1 MPTLTERLAA
11 RVLRPVDPALR
22 ARAARHVLDWLGCAG
37 GALRDPLAATL
48 ADLTRDG
55 APGPCST
62 LRVGARGPEAALL
75 WHGALGNVLEM
86 DDVHRAAILHPG
98 PIVVPAALAAA
109 EAHGADAGAFLDAIV
124 RGYEATIR
132 IGRALGPSHYRYW
145 HTTSS
150 AGAFGAAAAAG
161 SILGLDPDALADAFG
176 TAGIRAGALW
186 QVRHEPVPTK
196 SLANAEAARAGF
208 MAALL
213 AARDVRGPRQV
224 LEGPQGLFAA
234 TAPQADASGID
245 ADEAPML
252 IEAVSF
258 KPWPACRH
266 AHPAIDA
273 LRRALPSPLPAEAIA
288 RIEIATYADALRF
301 CDKPA
306 PRTESEAKFSLQ
318 HCAAL
323 VVLHGA
329 PRLEHFLAEGLDAE
343 PLPSL
348 RARVRV
354 AEHAGL
360 SARFPAHY
368 GARVR
373 VLLRDGTLLEA
384 GADDAWGDPEWPLD
398 EADLVAKARGLM
410 AWGGLS
416 DAAAARLVDATL
428 TLADGGTLEHFASAL
443 REAA

>member
-1 MPTLTERLAA
+1 MPTLTERLAV
-11 RVLRPVDPALR
+11 RVLRPVDGALR
-22 ARAARHVLDWLGCAG
+22 ARAARHVLDWLGCAA

-48 ADLTRDG
+48 GPLAREG
-55 APGPCST
+55 GPGPCS
-62 LRVGARGPEAALL
+62 LLGVGARGPEAALQ

-98 PIVVPAALAAA
+98 PVVVPAALAAA
-109 EAHGADAGAFLDAIV
+109 EARGTDAGAFLDAIV

-145 HTTSS
+145 HTTST

-161 SILGLDPDALADAFG
+161 TILGLDAEALADAFG
-176 TAGIRAGALW
+176 TAGSRAGALW
-186 QVRHEPVPTK
+186 QLRHEPVPTK

-208 MAALL
+208 VAASL
-213 AARDVRGPRQV
+213 AARGLRGPRQV

-234 TAPQADASGID
+234 TAPQADPSAID
-245 ADEAPML
+245 ADEPQSL
-252 IEAVSF
+252 VEAVSF

-266 AHPAIDA
+266 AHPTIDA
-273 LRRALPSPLPAEAIA
+273 LRRALPGPLPAEAIA
-288 RIEIATYADALRF
+288 RIEVATYADALRF
-301 CDKPA
+301 CDKPS
-306 PRTESEAKFSLQ
+306 PRTEAEAKFSLQ

-329 PRLEHFLAEGLDAE
+329 PRLEHFRAEALGAE
-343 PLPSL
+343 PLPTL

-354 AEHAGL
+354 AEHAAL

-373 VLLRDGTLLEA
+373 VLLRDGNLLEA
-384 GADDAWGDPEWPLD
+384 GAEDAWGDPEWPLE
-398 EADLVAKARGLM
+398 EADLVAKARTLM
-410 AWGGLS
+410 AWGGLP
-416 DAAAARLVDATL
+416 DAAAGRLVEATL
-428 TLADGGTLEHFASAL
+428 GLATGGTLDAFGAAL
-443 REAA
+443 REAR

>member
-22 ARAARHVLDWLGCAG
+22 ARAARHVLDWLGCAA

-48 ADLTRDG
+48 GDLAREG
-55 APGPCST
+55 AAGPCSA
-62 LRVGARGPEAALL
+62 LGVGARGPEDALR

-109 EAHGADAGAFLDAIV
+109 EARGADADAFLDAV
-124 RGYEATIR
+124 VCGYEATIR

-145 HTTSS
+145 HTTST
-150 AGAFGAAAAAG
+150 AGAFGAAAATG
-161 SILGLDPDALADAFG
+161 SILGLDADTLADAFG

-208 MAALL
+208 VAATL
-213 AARDVRGPRQV
+213 AARGVRGPRQV

-234 TAPQADASGID
+234 TAPQADASAID
-245 ADEAPML
+245 GDEAQPL

-266 AHPAIDA
+266 AHPTIDA
-273 LRRALPSPLPAEAIA
+273 LRRALPNPLPAEAIA
-288 RIEIATYADALRF
+288 RIEVSTYADALRF
-301 CDKPA
+301 CDQPA
-306 PRTESEAKFSLQ
+306 PRTEAEAKFSLQ

-329 PRLEHFLAEGLDAE
+329 PRLEHFGAEGLDAD
-343 PLPSL
+343 PLPLL
-348 RARVRV
+348 RGRVRV
-354 AEHAGL
+354 AEHAAL

-373 VLLRDGTLLEA
+373 VLLRDGNLLEA
-384 GADDAWGDPEWPLD
+384 GAEDAWGDPEWPLD
-398 EADLVAKARGLM
+398 EADLVAKARTLM

-416 DAAAARLVDATL
+416 DAAARRLVEATL
-428 TLADGGTLEHFASAL
+428 ALAAGGHLGGFAAAL

>member
-22 ARAARHVLDWLGCAG
+22 ARAAHHVLDWLGCAA
-37 GALRDPLAATL
+37 GALRDPLASGLRGL
-48 ADLTRDG
+48 AQEAG
-55 APGPCST
+55 EGPCSLLGIGT
-62 LRVGARGPEAALL
+62 RDADAALL

-109 EAHGADAGAFLDAIV
+109 QVRDADAGAFLDAVV

-132 IGRALGPSHYRYW
+132 VGRALGPSHYRFW
-145 HTTSS
+145 HTTST

-161 SILGLDPDALADAFG
+161 SILGLEAEALADAFG
-176 TAGIRAGALW
+176 NAGIRAGALW

-196 SLANAEAARAGF
+196 SLANAEAARTGF
-208 MAALL
+208 Q
-213 AARDVRGPRQV
+213 AARFAARGLRGPRQV

-234 TAPQADASGID
+234 TAPIADAGGID
-245 ADEAPML
+245 TDEAGWL
-252 IEAVSF
+252 IDAVSF

-273 LRRALPSPLPAEAIA
+273 LRRALPGPLPAEAIA
-288 RIEIATYADALRF
+288 RIEIATYDDALRF
-301 CDKPA
+301 CDKPS
-306 PRTESEAKFSLQ
+306 PRTEAEAKFSLQ

-329 PRLEHFLAEGLDAE
+329 PWLEHFRPEALDAE
-343 PLPSL
+343 PLPTL
-348 RARVRV
+348 RARVR
-354 AEHAGL
+354 AAGHAGI

-373 VLLRDGTLLEA
+373 VLLRDGNLLEA

-398 EADLVAKARGLM
+398 EADLVAKARALM
-410 AWGGLS
+410 AWGGVP
-416 DAAAARLVDATL
+416 DAAAARLVDAA
-428 TLADGGTLEHFASAL
+428 LALAGGGALAAFAGAL